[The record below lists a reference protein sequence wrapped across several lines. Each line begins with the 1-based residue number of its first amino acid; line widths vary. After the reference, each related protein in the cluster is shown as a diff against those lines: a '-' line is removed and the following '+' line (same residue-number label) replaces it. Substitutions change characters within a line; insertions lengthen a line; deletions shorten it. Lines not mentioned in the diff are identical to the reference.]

1 MSVRPE
7 IPLLPLPAVTHD
19 AALFRVLVERGTDVV
34 FLIDVEAKQC
44 IYVSPSVQ
52 DLLGWD
58 AQSLRGRALS
68 DLMHPDD
75 ATMLARAA
83 GCRKGRT
90 PYPTLS
96 RMQRRDGAS
105 LWVQATASAV
115 FIYQGRAVTVFT
127 VAAAPEVPR
136 PQSGLRSAHQWLR
149 QLVAEV
155 SGGPEHLA
163 SQTGTYDV
171 AVETLAAALELRDD
185 ETGHHARRVTELAL
199 ALTRVVDPQLARDPE
214 LRYGFLL
221 HDIGKIGIPDSILL
235 NPGRLEECDLRILH
249 MHTTLGENLISMIPF
264 LSGTAHDVVAYH
276 HERWD
281 GGGYPWG
288 LAGVDI
294 PLAARIFA
302 VVDTFDAIT
311 SDRPYRRARSVDEAI
326 REIEDGMG
334 SQFDPAIVRAFMP
347 LAHELTRPD
356 HPLHLLRD

>member
-1 MSVRPE
+1 MKR
-7 IPLLPLPAVTHD
+7 
-19 AALFRVLVERGTDVV
+19 
-34 FLIDVEAKQC
+34 Q
-44 IYVSPSVQ
+44 
-52 DLLGWD
+52 
-58 AQSLRGRALS
+58 
-68 DLMHPDD
+68 
-75 ATMLARAA
+75 
-83 GCRKGRT
+83 
-90 PYPTLS
+90 
-96 RMQRRDGAS
+96 DGAWQS
-105 LWVQATASAV
+105 VQATASAV
-115 FIYQGRAVTVFT
+115 FIYQARTVTVFT
-127 VAAAPEVPR
+127 VAAAPDYPR
-136 PQSGLRSAHQWLR
+136 SRRGLRSTRQWLHQWL
-149 QLVAEV
+149 AEV
-155 SGGPEHLA
+155 AGGHPHLA
-163 SQTGTYDV
+163 SHDGNYDV

-185 ETGHHARRVTELAL
+185 ETGQHARRVTELAL

-288 LAGVDI
+288 LAGIDI

-302 VVDTFDAIT
+302 VVDAFDAIT

-326 REIEDGMG
+326 REIERGVG

-347 LAHELTRPD
+347 LAHELTRAD